1 MTLRAWLGA
10 VRRQV
15 LCSIHTRPVSVENQ
29 GPVVT
34 FCFDDF
40 PRTAY
45 TAGGSI
51 LRSFGATGTYY
62 AALGLVN
69 SSNELGDQL
78 RWADIDAVL
87 SDGHEIGCHTFSHC
101 SCRNVSLDVFERDV
115 LRGQDA
121 IRKITGFET
130 NSFAYPFGHVT
141 VSSKKRLGVGMSS
154 CRGIYGGIHA
164 PVADLNLLRANSL
177 YGDVD
182 KFDHADWLLSEN
194 ERLRGWLIFYTHDV
208 RKNSSPFGCTPAL
221 LDKVVARTRAKGI
234 RIATIGEVT
243 NAALRTA
250 AAPSAPGANLL
261 A

>member
-10 VRRQV
+10 ARRHV
-15 LCSIHTRPVSVENQ
+15 LCSIHTRPVSVEDQ

-45 TAGGSI
+45 TEGGSI
-51 LRSFGATGTYY
+51 LKNFRARGTYY

-78 RWADIDAVL
+78 RWTDIDAVL

-101 SCRNVSLDVFERDV
+101 SSRNVSLDVFERDV
-115 LRGQDA
+115 LRGRDA
-121 IRKITGFET
+121 IRKITGFEAD
-130 NSFAYPFGHVT
+130 SFAYPFGHVT
-141 VSSKKRLGVGMSS
+141 VSSKKRLGRETSS

-164 PVADLNLLRANSL
+164 PVADLNLLKANSL

-182 KFDHADWLLSEN
+182 KFDHAEWLLSEN
-194 ERLRGWLIFYTHDV
+194 ERLGGWLIFYTHDV
-208 RKNSSPFGCTPAL
+208 RKNPSPFGCTPAL
-221 LDKVVARTRAKGI
+221 LDKVVARTRAKGL
-234 RIATIGEVT
+234 RIATTGEVT
-243 NAALRTA
+243 NAALQTTA
-250 AAPSAPGANLL
+250 AQSVSRARFLV
-261 A
+261 